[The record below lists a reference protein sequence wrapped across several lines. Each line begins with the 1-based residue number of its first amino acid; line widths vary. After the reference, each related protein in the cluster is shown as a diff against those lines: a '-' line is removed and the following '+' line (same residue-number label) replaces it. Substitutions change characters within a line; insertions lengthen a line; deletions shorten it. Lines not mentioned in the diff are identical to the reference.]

1 MKGFHFFLLTL
12 LSAIW
17 GGSFI
22 FMRILAP
29 IFGATGTAC
38 LRLTI
43 AAFFL
48 ILYFKMTKYKIHLRR
63 DWKILCIIGILNS
76 AIPFT
81 LYSYAALHIPASLS
95 VIINSTSPMFGMLFA
110 ALILKERM
118 NTRKV
123 TGLILGIIGVTL
135 ISGSK
140 SLDATIESYL
150 AMAACVLAA
159 FCYGLSGAI
168 IKKYAKHVE
177 PKAMAGGSQ
186 LFAGLSLMP
195 FLLTSTPSEP
205 ITSTIAITVVSFAVL
220 CSAVAYLIYYY
231 LMKEIGPTKTLTVTF
246 LMPVFGILWGFLLLK
261 ESLYPQMLLG
271 MSVILLGT
279 YLVTSVGTFRSKS
292 I

>member
-1 MKGFHFFLLTL
+1 MKSFHFLLLTL

-22 FMRILAP
+22 FMRVLAP
-29 IFGATGTAC
+29 IFGAAGTAC

-43 AAFFL
+43 AALFL
-48 ILYFKMTKYKIHLRR
+48 IVYFYLTKYKMHLRR
-63 DWKILCIIGILNS
+63 DWKILCIIGVLNS

-110 ALILKERM
+110 ALILKEHM
-118 NTRKV
+118 NTQKV
-123 TGLILGIIGVTL
+123 AGLFLGILGVAL

-140 SLDATIESYL
+140 SLNATTESYL

-186 LFAGLSLMP
+186 LFAGISLMP
-195 FLLTSTPSEP
+195 FLLTTKPSEP
-205 ITSTIAITVVSFAVL
+205 ITLTIVITVITFAIL

-271 MSVILLGT
+271 MSIILLGT
-279 YLVTSVGTFRSKS
+279 YLVTSKSKQKT

>member
-1 MKGFHFFLLTL
+1 MKGFHFLLLTL

-22 FMRILAP
+22 FMRVLAP

-43 AAFFL
+43 AALFL
-48 ILYFKMTKYKIHLRR
+48 IIYFKLIHYKMHLRR

-123 TGLILGIIGVTL
+123 AGLILGIIGVTL

-140 SLDATIESYL
+140 SPQASYL

-186 LFAGLSLMP
+186 LFAGISLLP

-205 ITSTIAITVVSFAVL
+205 ITMTIAITVITFAIL

-279 YLVTSVGTFRSKS
+279 YLVTTVRKQKLKTHF
-292 I
+292 